1 MRARRFANLREL
13 REKLLGYQR
22 DAVSRLGN
30 IPLDRLRD
38 IEEGRDAPT
47 VSELETLSA
56 LYGLAPE
63 MLAEEPIALQLG
75 DGIEVIASLDE
86 FREISDV
93 TKSRIVAVSNAA
105 VDLADLRRRIGVSAE
120 PFKWTLPPH
129 RTAETRPWAVGK
141 HYAERLRARLRLGDQ
156 PIRSVR
162 DLVRDEFPEVSVLH
176 THLGDGGLAGL
187 TFADRKRGLV
197 IVLNLDGKNTNPCVR
212 RFSIAHELCHLL
224 VDWNRKE
231 PLATLSGFL
240 SEKALEREQCA
251 NSFAV
256 RLLCPEKVVR
266 SLAKRHGPA
275 KALEFLTRDY
285 GVHLEAARLYLQ
297 NAADTQIPQEDV
309 PLLGISAIT
318 AQWEGAE
325 VPRDVSEFPLEGV
338 PAERRTIV
346 ANLASQ
352 LYSRGDLLRDH
363 YARLLGVSPA
373 QDLEKV
379 LYRFGLDTPLA
390 SEARQ
395 RCNS

>member
-1 MRARRFANLREL
+1 VRTRRFANLREL

-63 MLAEEPIALQLG
+63 VLAEEPISLQPG
-75 DGIEVIASLDE
+75 DGIEVMASLDE
-86 FREISDV
+86 FREVSDA

-105 VDLADLRRRIGVSAE
+105 VDLADLRRRIGVAPE
-120 PFKWTLPPH
+120 PFKWTLLPP

-141 HYAERLRARLRLGDQ
+141 HYAERLRASLRLGDR

-162 DLVRDEFPEVSVLH
+162 DLVRDAFPEVSVLH
-176 THLGDGGLAGL
+176 GHLGDGGLAGL
-187 TFADRKRGLV
+187 TFADRRRGLV

-256 RLLCPEKVVR
+256 RLLCPQKVVR
-266 SLAKRHGPA
+266 SLARRYSPT
-275 KALEFLTRDY
+275 KALELLTRDY
-285 GVHLEAARLYLQ
+285 GIHLEAARLYLQ
-297 NAADTQIPQEDV
+297 NAADTQVPQSEV
-309 PLLGISAIT
+309 PLLGVSAIT
-318 AQWEGAE
+318 AQWEEAE
-325 VPRDVSEFPLEGV
+325 APRDVLEFPLQSV
-338 PAERRTIV
+338 PAERRTLV
-346 ANLASQ
+346 ANLASE
-352 LYSRGDLLRDH
+352 LYSRGELMRDH
-363 YARLLGVSPA
+363 FARLLGVTPA
-373 QDLEKV
+373 HDVEKV
-379 LYRFGLDTPLA
+379 LYRFGLDAPL
-390 SEARQ
+390 SREVGQ